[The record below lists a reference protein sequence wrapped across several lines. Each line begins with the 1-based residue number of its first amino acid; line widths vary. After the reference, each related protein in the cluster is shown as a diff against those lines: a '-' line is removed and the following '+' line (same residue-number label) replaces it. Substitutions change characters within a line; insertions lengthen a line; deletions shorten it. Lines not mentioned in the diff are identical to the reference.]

1 MKKFTKLCL
10 ASICTFFL
18 STTLFGFNLSLN
30 LGHEN
35 PGVGGAFGGNVMFSW
50 TNVAIETGASLFTYA
65 NEDFEDCFDDAI
77 WAHVNVKYIFGG
89 KSGARVFIQAG
100 HFFNYWFE
108 DEDVGRDA
116 ELKFTDWYGG
126 IGFFGGDLGSVYGYA
141 SLNYGEFKQ
150 FFSNIGIGVAL
161 F

>member
-1 MKKFTKLCL
+1 MRKFTKLCL

-35 PGVGGAFGGNVMFSW
+35 PGYNDAFGGNVMFSW
-50 TNVAIETGASLFTYA
+50 TNVAIETGAALFTYH
-65 NEDFEDCFDDAI
+65 NEDFNDCFDDAI
-77 WAHVNVKYIFGG
+77 WAHVNLKYIFGG
-89 KSGARVFIQAG
+89 SGARVFIQG
-100 HFFNYWFE
+100 GEFFHYIFE
-108 DEDVGRDA
+108 DEDKGIDS
-116 ELKFTDWYGG
+116 EFKFTDWFGG
-126 IGFFGGDLGSVYGYA
+126 IGFFAGNLNSVYGYA
-141 SLNYGEFKQ
+141 SLNYGEFKH